1 MSVTTRDYF
10 EALNTINDYLD
21 GGCEGYE
28 TKEMKLLIMKLV
40 KETKDIG
47 IQYRDGEIKKVSK
60 ICSSGIVIGRHWS
73 NWAGSFHGTEFVTY
87 KELYNDDNYK
97 VYVWNTKLYLAAEMF
112 DDYNRSKEPPGSF
125 YQVED

>member
-28 TKEMKLLIMKLV
+28 TKEMKSLIMKLV

-60 ICSSGIVIGRHWS
+60 ICSSGIVMGRHWT
-73 NWAGSFHGTEFVTY
+73 NGDNVCPCCGEDKFKNLDADIWADWQPKYCPNCG
-87 KELYNDDNYK
+87 
-97 VYVWNTKLYLAAEMF
+97 AEMWE
-112 DDYNRSKEPPGSF
+112 DKE
-125 YQVED
+125 